1 MSNLLNSALSHFEP
15 ELIIFDKDGTLID
28 YRTMWFRW
36 MEDLAQNLENALG
49 IDIAAHLFELLGYD
63 PEQRQLVPGG
73 PMATQI
79 AMADIQIACV
89 QALVQAGVA
98 DKPAHVAVEQVWNL
112 PDPVTLA
119 RPLAD
124 LNALFRALRSRGIR
138 LAVATGDDRIPTEA
152 TLAALG
158 VAELLDGLICAD
170 DPVLAKPAP
179 DMIIALCSSLD
190 VRLERTLVV
199 GDTLAD
205 MHMAKSANVGWT
217 VGVLSGVA
225 AAEVLAPYA
234 DALIPNVAAL
244 MQLVG
249 QAAVG

>member
-1 MSNLLNSALSHFEP
+1 MLNSAPSNIEP

-28 YRTMWFRW
+28 YSAMWFHW
-36 MEDLAQNLENALG
+36 MEVLAQKLENASG
-49 IDIAAHLFELLGYD
+49 IDIAEHLFELLGYD
-63 PEQRQLVPGG
+63 PDRRQLVPGG

-89 QALVQAGVA
+89 QVVVQAGVA
-98 DKPAHVAVEQVWNL
+98 DKPARAAVEQAWSV
-112 PDPVTLA
+112 PDPVALA

-124 LNALFRALRSRGIR
+124 LGKLFRDLRSRGMR
-138 LAVATGDDRIPTEA
+138 LAVATGDERDPTEA
-152 TLAALG
+152 TLTALG

-170 DPVLAKPAP
+170 DPVPAKPAP
-179 DMIIALCSSLD
+179 DMIFELCSSLD
-190 VRLERTLVV
+190 IRLERTLVV

-205 MHMAKSANVGWT
+205 MHMAESANVGWT

-225 AAEVLAPYA
+225 TAEVLAPYA

-249 QAAVG
+249 KTATE